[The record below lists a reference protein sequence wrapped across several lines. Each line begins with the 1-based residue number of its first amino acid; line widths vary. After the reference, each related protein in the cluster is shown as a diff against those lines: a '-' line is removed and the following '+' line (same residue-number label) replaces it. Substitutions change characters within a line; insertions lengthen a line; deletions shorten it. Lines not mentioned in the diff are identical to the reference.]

1 MSETPVVITGLAAI
15 SSAGI
20 GVGPLMAAL
29 RAGRRCFQP
38 VPAGTPDPD
47 GEEWAPASAFRV
59 ADFMPPLKAR
69 KFDRCSQFA
78 IAAAGMAFTDAG
90 IDVGALDSARI
101 GIVLGCGF
109 GGITNSEEFLRGYF
123 SSGADGLI
131 PMLFPNTVA
140 NAAASNT
147 SIELKFRGPNVTI
160 VQRFCSAESALFMA
174 RRFLEE
180 DRADIMLAGGVDEIT
195 RFTLSG
201 FRALGQLRPGG
212 LGKGFT
218 EGSGMVVLE
227 REEHAVRRAARIRAR
242 VTGISTV
249 GLLPAGVEHEG
260 LTRLLSGY
268 PTPDLISL
276 SGAAPR
282 RRELAGLFPGVPR
295 LDTGTFLGRSL
306 AMGGIALTAL
316 LLSLPSG
323 SHGLHLA
330 ASPEG
335 PWYAAG
341 FQGVTST
348 CD

>member
-1 MSETPVVITGLAAI
+1 
-15 SSAGI
+15 
-20 GVGPLMAAL
+20 
-29 RAGRRCFQP
+29 
-38 VPAGTPDPD
+38 
-47 GEEWAPASAFRV
+47 
-59 ADFMPPLKAR
+59 MPPLKAR

-78 IAAAGMAFTDAG
+78 IAVAGMAFKDAG
-90 IDVGALDSARI
+90 VEVSALDSARI

-123 SSGADGLI
+123 TGGADGLI

-195 RFTLSG
+195 RFTLTG
-201 FRALGQLRPGG
+201 FRALGQLRPDG

-227 REEHAVRRAARIRAR
+227 REEHAVRREALIRAR
-242 VTGISTV
+242 LTNLSTV
-249 GLLPAGVEHEG
+249 GLLPRGVEQEG
-260 LTRLLSGY
+260 MARLLSGY
-268 PTPDLISL
+268 HAPDLISL
-276 SGAAPR
+276 SGVAPR
-282 RRELAGLFPGVPR
+282 RPELAEIFPGVPR
-295 LDTGTFLGRSL
+295 LDTGAILGRSL
-306 AMGGIALTAL
+306 AMGGIALTAH
-316 LLSLPSG
+316 LLSLAAG
-323 SHGLHLA
+323 ANGLYMA

-341 FQGVTST
+341 FQGVTSG